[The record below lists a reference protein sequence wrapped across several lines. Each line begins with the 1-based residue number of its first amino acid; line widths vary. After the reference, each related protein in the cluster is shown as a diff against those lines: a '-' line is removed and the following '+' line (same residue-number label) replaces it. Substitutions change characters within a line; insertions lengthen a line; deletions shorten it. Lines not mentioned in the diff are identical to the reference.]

1 MGDKKGYQDLEAEAH
16 SQFYNKKSGDFGE
29 MSEDN
34 FVHTLSF
41 TQNEIEAGS
50 FCLDDIRTTVSR
62 ELSDINESQNDQSEI
77 AEQEKS
83 LRIAWKIAWSQKF
96 RANLHTLPNQML
108 KLKETLNLLCSE
120 QILFI

>member
-1 MGDKKGYQDLEAEAH
+1 MEAEAH

-77 AEQEKS
+77 AEQEEEFENS
-83 LRIAWKIAWSQKF
+83 MENS
-96 RANLHTLPNQML
+96 MV
-108 KLKETLNLLCSE
+108 SE
-120 QILFI
+120 VQSELAYLTQSDVEVERNAQSALF